1 MPLSDD
7 PKVNETA
14 DQLVTGLRGAFKT
27 PQEFRAAHARG
38 KLVTGTFAPSAE
50 AGKLS
55 KAPHF
60 HRPVPLIVRFSNS
73 TGLPQIPDT
82 DPNGMP
88 RGMAVR
94 FVLSE
99 NGHRHTDVVFHS
111 TNAFPARTGEEFLEV
126 LAAIGDG
133 SLGDYLESHPAAA
146 RFVNEPKPFPT
157 SFGTLAYFGLHAF
170 RLVPETGKETV
181 VRYLIEPVAG
191 VHTLSAEEVAQKSNT
206 YLFDELEQHLSTSP
220 IEFKLLAQIAEA
232 GDPTNDVTKHWPE
245 SRKKVELGI
254 IKLDKSVVEPQD
266 ARDQKR
272 IIFDPIPRVDGVE
285 ASDDPLLEMRAAVY
299 LIGGKERRA
308 APDVTAA
315 GLA

>member
-7 PKVNETA
+7 PKVNVTA
-14 DQLVTGLRGAFKT
+14 DQLVKGLRGAFHT
-27 PQEFRAAHARG
+27 PREFRAAHARG
-38 KLVTGTFAPSAE
+38 KLVGGTFTPSAE
-50 AGKLS
+50 AGNLS

-60 HRPVPLIVRFSNS
+60 NHPVPLIVRFSSS

-99 NGHRHTDVVFHS
+99 DGHRHTDIVFHS
-111 TNAFPARTGEEFLEV
+111 TKAFPARTGEEFLEV

-133 SLGDYLESHPAAA
+133 SIGEYLDAHPAAA
-146 RFVNEPKPFPT
+146 RFVNEPKPFPI

-170 RLVPETGKETV
+170 RLVPETGRETI

-191 VHTLSAEEVAQKSNT
+191 VHTLSAEEVAQKSST
-206 YLFDELEQHLSTSP
+206 YLFDELEEHLSTSP
-220 IEFKLLAQIAEA
+220 VEFKLLAQIAEA

-254 IKLDKSVVEPQD
+254 IKLEESVVEPQD
-266 ARDQKR
+266 AREQKR
-272 IIFDPIPRVDGVE
+272 IIFDPIPRVDGVD
-285 ASDDPLLEMRAAVY
+285 ASDDPLLEIRAAVY

-308 APDVTAA
+308 APVVSAA
-315 GLA
+315 AVA